1 MSTLIEK
8 QIELEDLIKAEAKK
22 QFPAMDPDWAA
33 DRILTRNHQNHW
45 KTAKI
50 LAKMWPEVVRVSI
63 KGDK

>member
-22 QFPAMDPDWAA
+22 RFPAMDPDWAA
-33 DRILTRNHQNHW
+33 DRILTRNHQNQW

-63 KGDK
+63 QGDK